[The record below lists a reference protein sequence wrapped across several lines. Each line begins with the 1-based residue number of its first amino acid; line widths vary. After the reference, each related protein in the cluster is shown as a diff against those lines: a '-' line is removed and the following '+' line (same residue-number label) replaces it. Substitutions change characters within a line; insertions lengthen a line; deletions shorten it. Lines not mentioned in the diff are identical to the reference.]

1 VHLELLV
8 KLEGDRGEN
17 AHAVPTALGRE
28 RVHDRAVWTSRRE
41 TTIPHTADLRRYA
54 TQQHC
59 RGHGRS
65 RRLDGVEPLQMV
77 SRGYLQRVLRDRAVE
92 AGVEF
97 RYDKRLVAAEN
108 TATGVTASFSDGTA
122 PQPMC

>member
-8 KLEGDRGEN
+8 KLEGDRG
-17 AHAVPTALGRE
+17 E

-54 TQQHC
+54 TQHC